1 MSRRTALAA
10 PCAALFVIGATVA
23 AAQQTI
29 VVSGP
34 VDRPFIAGNLFLQF
48 ELDKNVAGP
57 SGTGYDP
64 NGYIAHSPLSAA
76 LFLNRDW
83 SVQTTL
89 FLDQVQTPTSAAL
102 LQGQGLYLQQA
113 FVNYDD
119 GRLIAFAGKFNP
131 EFGIFWAMAPGVYG
145 KNLTIADYWLTEG
158 IGAGAGLSFA
168 GIGRDQVRLSAWFKD
183 NTALST
189 SLFDRPP
196 SGSPT
201 TTRPGRLRLGDGG
214 VGNTPGPTSL
224 TLSWRAQDVAGL
236 PGLQTNLDLA
246 SLDHGDN
253 GTRRQ
258 TMIAAG
264 VQYLIP
270 LGGDWSVAPIAEYV
284 GMWNQGGAAGGIAQ
298 DRIYASAGA
307 TLTRGAWQASAV
319 WGLRNT
325 QDGPTSPRNRLYTA
339 SIGYT
344 FANGIGLQAGVARQ
358 VQSGANLDTVGGLV
372 TYGYSF

>member
-1 MSRRTALAA
+1 MLRRIALAA
-10 PCAALFVIGATVA
+10 PLAVIATAA

-29 VVSGP
+29 EVSGP
-34 VDRPFIAGNLFLQF
+34 VAGPFIAGNLFLQL

-57 SGTGYDP
+57 PGTGYDP
-64 NGYIAHSPLSAA
+64 NAYVAHSPLSTA
-76 LFLNRDW
+76 LFLHRDW

-89 FLDQVQTPTSAAL
+89 FLDQVQTPASAAL

-158 IGAGAGLSFA
+158 IGAGAGLGFA
-168 GIGRDQVRLSAWFKD
+168 GLGRDQIRLSAWFKD

-196 SGSPT
+196 AGSPA
-201 TTRPGRLRLGDGG
+201 TTRPGRLRLDDGG
-214 VGNTPGPTSL
+214 VGNTPGPTSA
-224 TLSWRAQDVAGL
+224 TLSWRSQDAGGIA
-236 PGLQTNLDLA
+236 GLQTNVDLA
-246 SLDHGDN
+246 SLDHGTN

-258 TMIAAG
+258 TMVAIGAQYRIA
-264 VQYLIP
+264 
-270 LGGDWSVAPIAEYV
+270 LGGDWSVASLAEYV
-284 GMWNQGGAAGGIAQ
+284 GMWNQGGATGGVVQ
-298 DRIYASAGA
+298 DRVYASVGA
-307 TLTRGAWQASAV
+307 TLNRGPWQASAV
-319 WGLRNT
+319 WGLRNS
-325 QDGPTSPRNRLYTA
+325 QGGATSPRNRLYTA
-339 SIGYT
+339 SVGYT
-344 FANGIGLQAGVARQ
+344 FDNGIGLQLGVARQ
-358 VQSGANLDTVGGLV
+358 YQNGSNLDTVGGLV